1 MKKLLAIVAALVI
14 FGVCLAGCSAPAQTE
29 DYSNIG
35 AGYEAEAPAE
45 KAVVEDEI
53 AAEDTAAQ
61 AADGIEETGGGS
73 AQPVVIS
80 NDENRKLVYT
90 ADYSLET
97 AAFDKDYAALYQAI
111 AAAGGY
117 VGSESTSGTKPE
129 SINDAGRTSSITAR
143 IPVGKYEAFLSAI
156 EGIGTVISKN
166 QNTEDISTSY
176 YDTESRIELLED
188 HYKRLQEHLAKT
200 TKMSDVIELEKEM
213 RDVLGELDV
222 LRGSKRH
229 MDDMV
234 AMCTVNVSMTEVVK
248 TENVTDGGEK
258 ESVADRAGESFA
270 ASMEGVG
277 IFFQEFFVGFMGVLP
292 ALIVIIVIAGI
303 VLAIIMLVKKRK
315 KPQKQAKKP
324 EPPKENGEG
333 AKENIDYK
341 R

>member
-1 MKKLLAIVAALVI
+1 MKKLLAIAAALAV
-14 FGVCLAGCSAPAQTE
+14 FGACLAGCAAPAQTE
-29 DYSNIG
+29 GYSDNG
-35 AGYEAEAPAE
+35 AVYGAEAPAE
-45 KAVVEDEI
+45 KAAVEEEV

-61 AADGIEETGGGS
+61 AAGGIEETGG
-73 AQPVVIS
+73 AQSVVIPD
-80 NDENRKLVYT
+80 DENRKLVYT

-129 SINDAGRTSSITAR
+129 SINDAGRTSYITAR

-213 RDVLGELDV
+213 RDVLGELDG
-222 LRGSKRH
+222 LRGSRRH

-258 ESVADRAGESFA
+258 ESVADRAGENFA

-303 VLAIIMLVKKRK
+303 VLAIIMLVRKRK
-315 KPQKQAKKP
+315 KPQKQTKKP

>member
-1 MKKLLAIVAALVI
+1 MKKLLAIAAALAV
-14 FGVCLAGCSAPAQTE
+14 FGACLAGCAAPAQTE
-29 DYSNIG
+29 GCSDNG
-35 AGYEAEAPAE
+35 AVYGAEAPAE
-45 KAVVEDEI
+45 KAAVEEEV

-61 AADGIEETGGGS
+61 AAGGIEETGG
-73 AQPVVIS
+73 AQSVVIPD
-80 NDENRKLVYT
+80 DENRKLVYT

-129 SINDAGRTSSITAR
+129 SINDAGRTSYITAR

-176 YDTESRIELLED
+176 YDTESRIELLEN

-213 RDVLGELDV
+213 RDVLGELDG

-248 TENVTDGGEK
+248 TENVTDGGKK
-258 ESVADRAGESFA
+258 ESVADRAGENFA

-277 IFFQEFFVGFMGVLP
+277 IFFQEFFVGFMGVL
-292 ALIVIIVIAGI
+292 ASLYRI
-303 VLAIIMLVKKRK
+303 
-315 KPQKQAKKP
+315 
-324 EPPKENGEG
+324 
-333 AKENIDYK
+333 
-341 R
+341 